1 MAHFRFNGFNYS
13 GFVWQWGGIGAN
25 IASVSAC
32 KAVHSYA
39 VWHFRNCGDATVS
52 PTTAN
57 VVRLTN
63 EYDSTK
69 KRLAQIGASML
80 FQATP
85 IPADW
90 LQFGAL
96 GLLALVLVGVGGGAF
111 LLIRA
116 YTDHIKELTKSL
128 SEMGKAMFELSRGL
142 AILNEQSQ
150 QLQDAIA
157 KNQAMLI
164 EHGNQS
170 DVRMTMVAVEHKAMI
185 DELRGLRGD
194 LIPRGVR

>member
-1 MAHFRFNGFNYS
+1 
-13 GFVWQWGGIGAN
+13 
-25 IASVSAC
+25 
-32 KAVHSYA
+32 
-39 VWHFRNCGDATVS
+39 
-52 PTTAN
+52 
-57 VVRLTN
+57 
-63 EYDSTK
+63 
-69 KRLAQIGASML
+69 ML

-157 KNQAMLI
+157 KNHDA
-164 EHGNQS
+164 NRARQS
-170 DVRMTMVAVEHKAMI
+170 VGRQDDNGRSRTQGDDRRAAGVA
-185 DELRGLRGD
+185 R
-194 LIPRGVR
+194 